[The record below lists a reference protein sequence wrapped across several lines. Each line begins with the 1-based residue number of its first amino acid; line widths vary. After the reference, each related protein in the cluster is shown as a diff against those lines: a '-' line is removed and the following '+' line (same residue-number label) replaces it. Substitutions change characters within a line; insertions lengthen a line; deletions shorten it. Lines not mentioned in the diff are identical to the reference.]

1 MRVFSYERPFDINRM
16 NYLVETMLALALFGG
31 QGLGR
36 VARMTPVKKAHH
48 PELFSR
54 AQAGRSV
61 FCLRW
66 NSTDNLGSQS
76 RRWRRKL

>member
-16 NYLVETMLALALFGG
+16 NYLVETILTLIHFGG

-36 VARMTPVKKAHH
+36 VARMTPIKKAHH

-54 AQAGRSV
+54 AQAGRLM

-66 NSTDNLGSQS
+66 GPTDNLRSQS
-76 RRWRRKL
+76 CR

>member
-16 NYLVETMLALALFGG
+16 NYLVETTLALLLFGG

-54 AQAGRSV
+54 AQTGRFV
-61 FCLRW
+61 FCLR
-66 NSTDNLGSQS
+66 
-76 RRWRRKL
+76 